1 MEARM
6 REPNFLCRIA
16 SGLGVLAGLA
26 AAQPPTVQAASDSAS
41 GTQQCK
47 GGDGAIH
54 SCVVTG
60 FLFGNCVDAVSS
72 LRAQDCCP
80 SSRECLYDSRGRET
94 CRGGG
99 TSIGFTMN
107 YCIPEGP

>member
-1 MEARM
+1 M

-26 AAQPPTVQAASDSAS
+26 AAQPATVHAASYSAS
-41 GTQQCK
+41 GTHQCK